1 MLPPEPTKAGSTPG
15 GAAADVDKA
24 TPSEAA
30 AAGSDGSTGI
40 EPAPDDANKLQELLA
55 NFYIGA
61 LTANLISLGDK
72 LGLYAALKHHGPCTA
87 AELAKH
93 QGLNA
98 RYISEWLRQQA
109 SARVISTDEAAE
121 KYWLTQAQ
129 QDCLVH
135 ESGSDASP
143 FYSAGGFMAVP
154 GLAKMADER
163 LPTCFKDGS
172 GISYNEIDP
181 SVTCGTCREL
191 GVWLR
196 HSLVP
201 SLRGMPGMEAKLEK
215 GCKVADV
222 GCGCGEALLTVA
234 AAFPSSTFHGYDI
247 SEDALRSAKAEAG
260 SRGLT
265 NVEFFNAGLDEER
278 MPQEP
283 TYQLVMTHDAIHDMA
298 HPQKVMAAVRK
309 AVATDGCWVVGD
321 MTAMDSHAANVHSHP
336 LAAYM
341 YGFSCHLCLPS
352 GMSAP
357 GGAALGTLGIPAGE
371 MCRMM
376 KEAGFGSAEVL
387 DWDHPWN
394 RYYICKP

>member
-1 MLPPEPTKAGSTPG
+1 MC
-15 GAAADVDKA
+15 
-24 TPSEAA
+24 
-30 AAGSDGSTGI
+30 
-40 EPAPDDANKLQELLA
+40 LQELLA

-265 NVEFFNAGLDEER
+265 N
-278 MPQEP
+278 
-283 TYQLVMTHDAIHDMA
+283 LVMTHDAIHDMA

-309 AVATDGCWVVGD
+309 AVATDG
-321 MTAMDSHAANVHSHP
+321 HAANVHSHP

-394 RYYICKP
+394 RQASACSN